1 MTQPLNLKC
10 YLLVSSLAF
19 LNLFFQTQRV
29 RGYPEWATVFGKAV
43 YPLKLAYV
51 ATASLQEL

>member
-1 MTQPLNLKC
+1 MNLKC